1 MMGIK
6 ALIWEREESD
16 WWVAQPSGMG
26 FGYEVRIT
34 DAGRVR
40 VRRGTD
46 GWSYFEGTDIE
57 AKAAFQAD
65 FENLIL
71 SFVDPSYASSQ
82 AEIERL
88 RTALTDLLAAN
99 DAVQMVLCDGP
110 EVPGFDPMALGN
122 AQRNVTAA
130 EDRARAALGAKP

>member
-1 MMGIK
+1 MSVK
-6 ALIWEREESD
+6 ALTWEREEAD

-34 DAGRVR
+34 DSGRIR
-40 VRRGTD
+40 VRRGTSNWAYFD
-46 GWSYFEGTDIE
+46 GTADE

-65 FENLIL
+65 FDRLIL
-71 SFVDPSYASSQ
+71 SFVASSQ

-88 RTALTDLLAAN
+88 RTALSDLLAAN
-99 DAVQMVLCDGP
+99 DVVQMVLCDGP

-130 EDRARAALGAKP
+130 EVRARAALSGGNE